1 MNAPV
6 LFCNPTQRN
15 SSAVEGKYG
24 TKSPSPFPKNKKAP
38 TPLGP
43 LPRRPSPAQGPCE
56 AGPETPRP
64 RTGRG
69 FSGLAAPP
77 GGRGAHCGPGSRS
90 TWPWR
95 QQKSLGRSQ
104 CWALRPTRCVG
115 TELRLGS
122 RQTYQESAP
131 TPKFPAV

>member
-6 LFCNPTQRN
+6 LFCNPTQLN

-64 RTGRG
+64 PTGRG
-69 FSGLAAPP
+69 FSELAAPP
-77 GGRGAHCGPGSRS
+77 GGRGAHTAGRAPVPRGLGDNKSPWAEVSVGPCDQPGV
-90 TWPWR
+90 WG
-95 QQKSLGRSQ
+95 QN
-104 CWALRPTRCVG
+104 
-115 TELRLGS
+115 
-122 RQTYQESAP
+122 
-131 TPKFPAV
+131 